1 MTNPYKLEENT
12 GIENR
17 NISAVVKSVFLRV
30 TSLKGNVKRRIPTRN
45 EPKEASVSPIMAP
58 EPRYWKKSR
67 ELQNK
72 VRWECDL
79 IMRTLAQH
87 VSSRTRSIRVRHTIP
102 ASTAKVSLQNIS
114 NYRLATGYRVIQ
126 LSMMLLRT
134 EWLKRRKESPQNNT
148 LNLRITA
155 CPSSTG
161 HVQES
166 RNMRLE
172 AQKKKIIKRVE

>member
-58 EPRYWKKSR
+58 GTPVLKKITGITEQSTLR
-67 ELQNK
+67 
-72 VRWECDL
+72 
-79 IMRTLAQH
+79 MRLNNAYTSTTCVIPYTVNTCSTHNTCINSKGVIAKYFKLS
-87 VSSRTRSIRVRHTIP
+87 VSNGLPSNSAIHDAPTNRV
-102 ASTAKVSLQNIS
+102 
-114 NYRLATGYRVIQ
+114 
-126 LSMMLLRT
+126 T
-134 EWLKRRKESPQNNT
+134 EKTEESPQNNT

-161 HVQES
+161 T
-166 RNMRLE
+166 RAR
-172 AQKKKIIKRVE
+172 K

>member
-1 MTNPYKLEENT
+1 MSRGAYQREMSRKK
-12 GIENR
+12 R
-17 NISAVVKSVFLRV
+17 VSVRLWLR
-30 TSLKGNVKRRIPTRN
+30 
-45 EPKEASVSPIMAP
+45 

-134 EWLKRRKESPQNNT
+134 EWLKRRKKVPRITRWICESPPA
-148 LNLRITA
+148 LLL
-155 CPSSTG
+155 PG

-172 AQKKKIIKRVE
+172 AQKKRSSKESSKYKWPGDMCHTRQ